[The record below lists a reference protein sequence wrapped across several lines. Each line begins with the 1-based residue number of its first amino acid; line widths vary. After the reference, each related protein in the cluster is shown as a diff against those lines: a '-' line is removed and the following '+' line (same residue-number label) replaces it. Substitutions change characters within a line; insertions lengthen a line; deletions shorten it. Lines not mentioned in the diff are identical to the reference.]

1 MIKFIS
7 SLTVSLL
14 LLSCSK
20 KNEFYIIKKENIS
33 ESVYA
38 SGVIKSESQYQ
49 LYPTINGVIK
59 EIFVEEG
66 DLININTP
74 LLRIDNK
81 NTSTNEKN
89 ALILA
94 KFNDIDKN
102 RSKIEELKLNIKLA
116 KDKFK
121 LDSIKFSRQKQLF
134 EKSLISNSEFELNQ
148 FNYSNAKTNYETAVL
163 KLEELTKQLA
173 LNDQQSKNNLGLSQD
188 LSSELV
194 LKSEIKGKVYSIL
207 KNKGELVSAQSPVMV
222 IGSDDKFK
230 IILQID
236 EFDIVKITKR
246 LKVILNL
253 DSYKNEVFTAKISK
267 INPIMNERSK
277 TFTVEAI
284 FINQP
289 KKLYPNLTLEGNIV
303 IKERTNVMTIP
314 RNYLI
319 EDTYV
324 LDKNNEK
331 IRVKTGLKD
340 YQNVEILDGLKENQ
354 KIYLPQE

>member
-1 MIKFIS
+1 MIKFINS
-7 SLTVSLL
+7 FIILFF
-14 LLSCSK
+14 LLSCSEN
-20 KNEFYIIKKENIS
+20 NEYYIVNKEDIS

-38 SGVIKSESQYQ
+38 SGIIESENQYQ
-49 LYPTINGVIK
+49 IYPTINGILKDV
-59 EIFVEEG
+59 FVEEG
-66 DLININTP
+66 DLININSP
-74 LLRIDNK
+74 LLRIENK

-89 ALILA
+89 ARIIA
-94 KFNDIDKN
+94 NYNDIDKN
-102 RSKIEELKLNIKLA
+102 KTKINEFKLAVKLA

-121 LDSIKFSRQKQLF
+121 LDSLNFNRQKQLF
-134 EKSLISNSEFELNQ
+134 QKSLISNSEFELNQ
-148 FNYSNAKTNYETAVL
+148 FNYTNSKTNYESAIL
-163 KLEELTKQLA
+163 KLEELTKQLD
-173 LNDQQSKNNLGLSQD
+173 LNDLQSKNNLGLSQD
-188 LSSELV
+188 LSNELV

-207 KNKGELVSAQSPVMV
+207 KNKGELVSTQSPVMV
-222 IGSDDKFK
+222 IGSNDKFK

-236 EFDIVKITKR
+236 EFDIVKITKG

-253 DSYKNEVFTAKISK
+253 DSYKNQVFSAIITK

-277 TFTVEAI
+277 TFTVEAR
-284 FINQP
+284 FVTQP

-324 LDKNNEK
+324 LDKKNEK
-331 IRVKTGLKD
+331 IKVKTGLKD